1 MNYPLLTIF
10 LVLSNSLVRAEEITL
25 FNPDGEAIAYIDAD
39 DEDMCIYLWNGTPV
53 AYLEPEDEA
62 FDIYGFNGEHL
73 GWFEEGIVRDHD
85 GYVVGFIEGAIN
97 VFTQF
102 EPFKSFKKFKPH
114 RSFLLSEICT
124 LKANLPQSIFFYA
137 LVAVFDSGQGLK
149 KSEPHA

>member
-1 MNYPLLTIF
+1 MNYMNYLLLTIF
-10 LVLSNSLVRAEEITL
+10 LVLTNDLVKAEEITL

-39 DEDMCIYLWNGTPV
+39 DEDMCIYLWNGRPV

-85 GYVVGFIEGAIN
+85 GYVVGFIKGAIN

-114 RSFLLSEICT
+114 RSFQKFAPLKPIYRNQFSSTPLSLFLIRGR
-124 LKANLPQSIFFYA
+124 
-137 LVAVFDSGQGLK
+137 D
-149 KSEPHA
+149 